1 MKAIIVA
8 DYEIN
13 KSFIAENY
21 CVNKNKP
28 ELKCHGSCHLK
39 KQLDKEEK
47 SRNFPSG
54 NSKNKFEN
62 IFFNENNEKIMN
74 EFFTNSVKYQ
84 LFYKSKTTIGFSN
97 PLYHPPEI
105 S

>member
-13 KSFIAENY
+13 KSFIAKNY

-28 ELKCHGSCHLK
+28 ELKCYGSCHLK

-47 SRNFPSG
+47 SENVPSG
-54 NSKNKFEN
+54 NSKNKFE
-62 IFFNENNEKIMN
+62 IDFFNENNDK
-74 EFFTNSVKYQ
+74 FFSIFITNTSKHQ
-84 LFYKSKTTIGFSN
+84 LFYHSKTTVGFTIS
-97 PLYHPPEI
+97 LYHPPEI